1 MAVKL
6 LSEAG
11 EATITDVDQA
21 RIDEILEFWF
31 KEQELSAPKIDRRM
45 DLWFGEDEAFDL
57 EIEREFGDDIRTAAD
72 GKLDHWAKSP
82 RGRLALI
89 LLLDQ
94 FRRNIYRG
102 TPKAFDKDKAA
113 LKLCVEGA
121 MDKKDQ
127 GLTPIERVFFY
138 MPLQHSESAKVQ
150 AKSVELYTKLAESV
164 SPTYRE
170 TFQTVAYYAEHARRG
185 RVSLRRQPRFRP
197 GFAVGAWQGP
207 GGTTQHAHT
216 ARRAERNR
224 HGALHPRPPWRR
236 HRLVQP
242 LVVASPPRLGEEVRR

>member
-21 RIDEILEFWF
+21 RIDQILGFWF
-31 KEQELSAPKIDRRM
+31 KEQELSAPQVDQRM
-45 DLWFGEDEAFDL
+45 ELWFGEDKAFDL
-57 EIEREFGDDIRTAAD
+57 EIDREFGDDVRAASE

-102 TPKAFDKDKAA
+102 SPKAFATDKAA

-121 MDKKDQ
+121 MEKKDK

-138 MPLQHSESAKVQ
+138 MPLQHSESSKIQ
-150 AKSVELYTKLAESV
+150 AKSVELYTKLADSV
-164 SPTYRE
+164 TPTYRE
-170 TFQTVAYYAEHARRG
+170 TFQTVAYYAELHRDIIEQFG
-185 RVSLRRQPRFRP
+185 RFPHRNQMLGRKNTP
-197 GFAVGAWQGP
+197 
-207 GGTTQHAHT
+207 
-216 ARRAERNR
+216 AEDEFLS
-224 HGALHPRPPWRR
+224 G
-236 HRLVQP
+236 
-242 LVVASPPRLGEEVRR
+242 S